1 MISNIVTVVI
11 FSFLVISSILLYKS
25 FKKMLSTMDR
35 IDAILDE
42 LDSNLQDNIEVFE
55 EINKIYK
62 F

>member
-35 IDAILDE
+35 IDAMLDE

>member
-1 MISNIVTVVI
+1 MTGNIIASVI
-11 FSFLVISSILLYKS
+11 FSFLVISIILMYKS

-35 IDAILDE
+35 IDAMLDE
-42 LDSNLQDNIEVFE
+42 LDSNLQHNIEILD